1 MTQESIT
8 ELGTVLPTSDHDLLF
23 GMAELNQDNDDD
35 GKLIEVSTEQQL
47 KDTVRHYETLIE
59 SLKDDFECRL
69 SEVQNPPK
77 TKVQSKQESNDS
89 KYLLKIM
96 EMVIKRIEN
105 KQYDKALNDL
115 YMTIEEFKLK

>member
-8 ELGTVLPTSDHDLLF
+8 ELGTVLPTSDDELLF
-23 GMAELNQDNDDD
+23 GMAGLNQDNDDD

-69 SEVQNPPK
+69 SQVQNPPE
-77 TKVQSKQESNDS
+77 TKAQSKQESNDS